1 METQWIASLK
11 MSVVGLGCNNF
22 GGRLDFDAT
31 SAIVDAALEAGI
43 TFFDT
48 AEKLLAALLSLTDKP
63 RDGRRRVPLK
73 ERP

>member
-31 SAIVDAALEAGI
+31 SAVVDATLEADV
-43 TFFDT
+43 TFFDM

>member
-1 METQWIASLK
+1 METRWIASLK
-11 MSVVGLGCNNF
+11 ISFVGLGCNNF

-31 SAIVDAALEAGI
+31 SAIVDAALEAGV

-48 AEKLLAALLSLTDKP
+48 AEKLLAALLSLTDEP
-63 RDGRRRVPLK
+63 REGRRRVPVK